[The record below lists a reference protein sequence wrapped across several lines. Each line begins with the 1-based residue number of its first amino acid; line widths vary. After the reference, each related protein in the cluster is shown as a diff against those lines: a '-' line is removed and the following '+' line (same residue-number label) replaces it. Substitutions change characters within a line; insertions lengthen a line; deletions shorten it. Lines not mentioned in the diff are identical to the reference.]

1 MTKSL
6 NRKIKNGLEKQRKEV
21 FAAAS
26 KKKNEAESL
35 IREYEEKV
43 ALQNGYLS
51 SAEAKYREQVDL
63 NERYEISKR
72 LLSEER
78 KKRNKIMRYLGS
90 KETLTDSIR
99 LLLQNHN
106 LLKIRKKKRRS

>member
-1 MTKSL
+1 MSWALILSVLTAFVWHKVLAETGKGINFTIVSTL
-6 NRKIKNGLEKQRKEV
+6 CQMKVVRTESIKVQPISSITAGLWT
-21 FAAAS
+21 
-26 KKKNEAESL
+26 
-35 IREYEEKV
+35 I
-43 ALQNGYLS
+43 
-51 SAEAKYREQVDL
+51 
-63 NERYEISKR
+63 
-72 LLSEER
+72 SEER